1 MKYVY
6 IKIRNT
12 LGVAKHKVACERTPH
27 LVELLEDDNSSF
39 EEISYQEYR
48 TIVNGKIQAQLEIL
62 GEENTNRQR
71 AYDATKKELCAKRLP
86 MDEVTE

>member
-6 IKIRNT
+6 VKNRNT
-12 LGVAKHKVACERTPH
+12 LDVARHEIIIGEFGFCYPAIPSE
-27 LVELLEDDNSSF
+27 VETL
-39 EEISYQEYR
+39 SYHEYR
-48 TIVNGKIQAQLEIL
+48 AIVNGKLQAQLEIL
-62 GEENTNRQR
+62 DQENTNRQR

>member
-6 IKIRNT
+6 VKNRNT
-12 LGVAKHKVACERTPH
+12 LDVARHEIIIGEFGFCYPAIPSE
-27 LVELLEDDNSSF
+27 F
-39 EEISYQEYR
+39 ETLSYHEYR
-48 TIVNGKIQAQLEIL
+48 AIVNGKLQAQLEIL
-62 GEENTNRQR
+62 DQENTNRQR